1 VRDYPGV
8 GRYEISKGTTERVGS
23 AIPKSARTDFISKN
37 KAGVGDYEI
46 ESGKKG
52 WKGTIGK
59 S

>member
-1 VRDYPGV
+1 V

-23 AIPKSARTDFISKN
+23 AIPKSARTNFISKN

-46 ESGKKG
+46 ESGKKS